1 MFKALRTSE
10 LRGGT
15 DALSSKDSEPCSM
28 EGKAK
33 GDESIEDMAKW
44 KRGKDVSV
52 TQQP

>member
-1 MFKALRTSE
+1 MSE

-15 DALSSKDSEPCSM
+15 DALFSKDSELCSV

-33 GDESIEDMAKW
+33 GDESIEEVAKW
-44 KRGKDVSV
+44 KGGKDVSF